1 VPQLIL
7 PHILDQFYW
16 ARRVER
22 LALGPA
28 AIPIDRVND
37 EARLAEGFTRVL
49 RMESFRDRA
58 KTLAASIAAR
68 SGAEDAVRLLEN
80 LERTA
85 KLR

>member
-22 LALGPA
+22 LGLGPA
-28 AIPIDRVND
+28 AIPVERVNWV
-37 EARLAEGFTRVL
+37 RLADGFTRVL
-49 RMESFRDRA
+49 KTESFRDRA

-68 SGAEDAVRLLEN
+68 SGAEDAVRILEEFASHN
-80 LERTA
+80 
-85 KLR
+85 